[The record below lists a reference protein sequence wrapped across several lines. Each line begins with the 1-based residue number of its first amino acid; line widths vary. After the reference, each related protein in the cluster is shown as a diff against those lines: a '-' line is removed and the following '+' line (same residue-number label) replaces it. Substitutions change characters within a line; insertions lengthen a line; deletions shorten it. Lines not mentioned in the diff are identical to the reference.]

1 MRLMILLL
9 SLSFAFSLELFP
21 QMANL
26 KSFPRQL
33 EGERLKAWLSED
45 SYPKT
50 PPVQGWKMVLRSKSH
65 NEGMA
70 EG

>member
-33 EGERLKAWLSED
+33 EGEKLRAWLSED
-45 SYPKT
+45 SYPKPSST
-50 PPVQGWKMVLRSKSH
+50 WAMCH
-65 NEGMA
+65 
-70 EG
+70 